1 MLSADIW
8 SSIVVA
14 IIVIVIIIIIIKII
28 IVTATLSGG
37 IDHQIVKRELSIVN
51 DVAVMKP
58 SRTFGR
64 S

>member
-8 SSIVVA
+8 RSIVVA
-14 IIVIVIIIIIIKII
+14 IIIIKII

-58 SRTFGR
+58 PRTFGR